1 MKKISVCLGVGM
13 GQIFPEYIEIEIP
26 EDDEVL
32 TEELKTEKDKPKKKK
47 GRKKK
52 SEE

>member
-26 EDDEVL
+26 EDDEVSN
-32 TEELKTEKDKPKKKK
+32 EDIKIEVDKPKKKR

-52 SEE
+52 TEE